1 MSRHRLIVGRDEY
14 DEIFAVGDV
23 HGHLDLL
30 LGAEE
35 RMRENSKPGGRKL
48 IIMLGDYID
57 RGPHSYGVIEH
68 LIAAP
73 PAGFDRICLTG
84 NHEAIMLA
92 FLAGIEGNGAW
103 LDWGGKETVASYGV
117 DPYKYLDI
125 DGTGHTLRTVLN
137 DVLPQSHLDF
147 MGSLPICV
155 SSAPYLF
162 THAGVVP
169 GKPLADQADE
179 DLFWIREPFL
189 TLGPQLPGLTVVH
202 GHTPSLEP
210 TFAEGRIG
218 IDTGAYKTGRLTVL
232 KIAGETAEII

>member
-1 MSRHRLIVGRDEY
+1 
-14 DEIFAVGDV
+14 
-23 HGHLDLL
+23 
-30 LGAEE
+30 
-35 RMRENSKPGGRKL
+35 
-48 IIMLGDYID
+48 
-57 RGPHSYGVIEH
+57 
-68 LIAAP
+68 
-73 PAGFDRICLTG
+73 
-84 NHEAIMLA
+84 
-92 FLAGIEGNGAW
+92 
-103 LDWGGKETVASYGV
+103 
-117 DPYKYLDI
+117 
-125 DGTGHTLRTVLN
+125 LRTVLN